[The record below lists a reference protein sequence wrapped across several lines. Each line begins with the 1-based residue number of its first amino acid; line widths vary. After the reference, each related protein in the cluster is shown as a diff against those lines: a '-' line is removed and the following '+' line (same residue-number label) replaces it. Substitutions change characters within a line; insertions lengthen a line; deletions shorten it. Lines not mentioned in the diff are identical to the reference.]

1 MGVKEM
7 ASYIGKI
14 VNLKVESLS
23 IPVEIED
30 IRKVWQ
36 RVDVLVSPVNGNGS
50 QWVSLDRVVI

>member
-7 ASYIGKI
+7 ASYIGKV

-36 RVDVLVSPVNGNGS
+36 RVDVLISPVNGNGS
-50 QWVSLDRVVI
+50 QWVSLDRVVM